1 MKVLKLVFLL
11 SVIYLSSQKPKLIMP
26 NPNADKP
33 RIEGM
38 PNPNAGKPRIEG
50 MPNPNA
56 APEKPKHMG
65 FKPMGPEPP
74 KPKGPEKKHMGF
86 KPMGPEPPKPKGP
99 EKKHMGFKPMGPKP
113 PKHMGPKHHHMGPKP
128 PKHMGP
134 KPPKHHHMGPKH
146 HHMGPKPPK
155 HMKLPFAPW
164 MKLPKR
170 AHFPKVPFTLPKHFD
185 MKDFKKNLNEFLEKK
200 YDFLVEMRKKMDN
213 EGLTEGE
220 LRKVLRAVPELNR
233 LQKDVKDLMRDK
245 DENGRIKFN

>member
-56 APEKPKHMG
+56 APEKQKHMGFKPMGPEPPKPKGPEKKYMG

-86 KPMGPEPPKPKGP
+86 KP
-99 EKKHMGFKPMGPKP
+99 
-113 PKHMGPKHHHMGPKP
+113 MGPKP

>member
-65 FKPMGPEPP
+65 FKP
-74 KPKGPEKKHMGF
+74 
-86 KPMGPEPPKPKGP
+86 
-99 EKKHMGFKPMGPKP
+99 
-113 PKHMGPKHHHMGPKP
+113 MGPKP